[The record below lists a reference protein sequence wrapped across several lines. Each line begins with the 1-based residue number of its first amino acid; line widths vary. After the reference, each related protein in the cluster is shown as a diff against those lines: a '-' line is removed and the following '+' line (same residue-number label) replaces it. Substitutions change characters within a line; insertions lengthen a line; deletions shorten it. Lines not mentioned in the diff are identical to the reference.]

1 MCFVSLNFQERLK
14 PAKSSASI
22 RNHPSQLFSQ
32 TPRTF
37 HSSRAFPLA
46 GPALS
51 HRRGGRRARL
61 IHDLRHQVHSLSV
74 GRHFGDPVD
83 TEGAALGAA
92 TSYASTT
99 IVAIDTDLLGLTRAW
114 LPRLSAVR
122 LLLLL
127 PLLSGQ
133 ILIAEILP
141 VCLALLTRML
151 PIGI

>member
-1 MCFVSLNFQERLK
+1 M
-14 PAKSSASI
+14 
-22 RNHPSQLFSQ
+22 
-32 TPRTF
+32 
-37 HSSRAFPLA
+37 
-46 GPALS
+46 
-51 HRRGGRRARL
+51 
-61 IHDLRHQVHSLSV
+61 SV

-99 IVAIDTDLLGLTRAW
+99 IVAIDTDLLGLTKAW

-151 PIGI
+151 LIGI

>member
-1 MCFVSLNFQERLK
+1 M
-14 PAKSSASI
+14 
-22 RNHPSQLFSQ
+22 
-32 TPRTF
+32 
-37 HSSRAFPLA
+37 
-46 GPALS
+46 
-51 HRRGGRRARL
+51 
-61 IHDLRHQVHSLSV
+61 

-151 PIGI
+151 LIGI

>member
-1 MCFVSLNFQERLK
+1 
-14 PAKSSASI
+14 
-22 RNHPSQLFSQ
+22 
-32 TPRTF
+32 
-37 HSSRAFPLA
+37 
-46 GPALS
+46 
-51 HRRGGRRARL
+51 
-61 IHDLRHQVHSLSV
+61 V

-151 PIGI
+151 LIGI

>member
-1 MCFVSLNFQERLK
+1 M
-14 PAKSSASI
+14 
-22 RNHPSQLFSQ
+22 
-32 TPRTF
+32 
-37 HSSRAFPLA
+37 
-46 GPALS
+46 
-51 HRRGGRRARL
+51 
-61 IHDLRHQVHSLSV
+61 SV

-99 IVAIDTDLLGLTRAW
+99 IVAIDTDLLGLTKAW

-122 LLLLL
+122 LLLLLLL

-151 PIGI
+151 LIGI

>member
-1 MCFVSLNFQERLK
+1 M
-14 PAKSSASI
+14 
-22 RNHPSQLFSQ
+22 
-32 TPRTF
+32 
-37 HSSRAFPLA
+37 
-46 GPALS
+46 
-51 HRRGGRRARL
+51 
-61 IHDLRHQVHSLSV
+61 SV

-151 PIGI
+151 LIGI